1 MYQAEII
8 VLLFAAVAVLAVL
21 ACKLAVPYPIVLVI
35 GGLALSF
42 VPRLPEVQLNPNVV
56 FYFILPALLY
66 PAALFTSWRDFR
78 RNLRPILMAAI
89 GLVLVTMVATAWIA
103 HTILP
108 GLPWSAA
115 FALGAIVSPPDAVA
129 ATAIFRRLGVPH
141 RIHAIVEGESL
152 VNDATALVAL
162 QFAVAALVTG
172 TFSPSYAAARFVWA
186 AAGGIGFG
194 LLVGM
199 AMRWVQSHL
208 DDPPIQVTISLV
220 TPFIAYLPAERLHA
234 SGVLATV
241 TAGIFLGWH
250 SPLTMTA
257 RTRLQAYAFWETIS
271 FLLNGFVFIVIG
283 LQLPRILRAL
293 SVEALTG
300 PIISAIIISA
310 AVILVRF
317 AWTIP
322 AVYLGRLLLP
332 AGARRSR
339 DPISSWQYIAIFG
352 WAGMRGVVSLAAAFA
367 LPIALS
373 DGRPF
378 PGRDYILFLTFSVIL
393 TTLVLQGLTL
403 PLLIRKLG
411 IREDAQADEEERR
424 ARLEANKAAI
434 DFIENAR
441 ADGKFSA
448 DAVGRLRAEYDER
461 VEQLELCA
469 ENPDDCRG
477 EIATPQYQR
486 LQHQAL
492 RVERK
497 TIIRLRNER
506 VINDNALRHIQRD
519 LDLAEARLTGE

>member
-1 MYQAEII
+1 MHQAEVI
-8 VLLFAAVAVLAVL
+8 VLLFAAVAALAVL
-21 ACKLAVPYPIVLVI
+21 AHKISLPYPIVLVI
-35 GGLALSF
+35 SGLGLSF
-42 VPRLPEVQLNPNVV
+42 VPRLPEVRLNPDIV

-78 RNLRPILMAAI
+78 RNLGPILMAAI
-89 GLVLVTMVATAWIA
+89 GLVLVTTVTIAWIA

-108 GLPWSAA
+108 GLPWAAA

-129 ATAIFRRLGVPH
+129 ATAIIRRLGVPH
-141 RIHAIVEGESL
+141 RIDAIIEGESL
-152 VNDATALVAL
+152 VNNATALVAL

-172 TFSPSYAAARFVWA
+172 TFSPGQAALHFIWA
-186 AAGGIGFG
+186 AVRGIGFG

-199 AMRWVQSHL
+199 MMRWVQSRL
-208 DDPPIQVTISLV
+208 DDPPIQVTISLI

-250 SPLTMTA
+250 SPLIISA
-257 RTRLQAYAFWETIS
+257 RTRLQAYAFWEMIA
-271 FLLNGFVFIVIG
+271 FLLNGLVFIVIG
-283 LQLPRILRAL
+283 LQLPRILHAL
-293 SVEALTG
+293 SVESLTG
-300 PIISAIIISA
+300 PIVTAMIISG

-317 AWTIP
+317 AWVIP
-322 AVYLGRLLLP
+322 AVYLGRLVSRE
-332 AGARRSR
+332 RRSR
-339 DPISSWQYIAIFG
+339 DRFSAWQEIALTG

-378 PGRDYILFLTFSVIL
+378 PGRNYILFLTFSVIL

-403 PLLIRKLG
+403 PVLIRKLG
-411 IREDAQADEEERR
+411 IQQDAEADEEERR

-441 ADGKFSA
+441 ANGKFSA
-448 DAVGRLRAEYDER
+448 DAVARLRAEYDER
-461 VEQLELCA
+461 LEQLELCA
-469 ENPDDCRG
+469 QNPDDCRG

-486 LQHQAL
+486 LQRQAL

-497 TIIRLRNER
+497 TIIRLRNDR
-506 VINDNALRHIQRD
+506 VINDDALRRIQRD
-519 LDLAEARLTGE
+519 LDLAEARLTGA